1 MPCMHPEQPHV
12 NILVFAGSTRRE
24 SFNRKLARVA
34 AQAVEAAGGRAT
46 LLELADYPM
55 PLYDGDL
62 EAQSGPPEHAFRL
75 QEIIAVHAGLIVVSP
90 EYNHSIPA
98 LLKNTLDWVSRTP
111 RVKGANPFTGKVT
124 GLMSASPGALGGIQ
138 GLDTVQRVLTTVGA
152 LVLPKVVA
160 LPRADKAFDTAGR
173 LIDES
178 SARRVAD
185 LAAEVLLIAGKL
197 AR

>member
-1 MPCMHPEQPHV
+1 MS
-12 NILVFAGSTRRE
+12 ILVFAGSVRRE
-24 SFNRKLARVA
+24 SVNRKLARVA
-34 AQAVEAAGGRAT
+34 AQAVEAAGGQAT

-62 EAQSGPPEHAFRL
+62 EAEGGPPENAFRL
-75 QEIIAVHAGLIVVSP
+75 QEAIAAHAGLIVVSP

-111 RVKGANPFTGKVT
+111 RVRGANPFAGKVA
-124 GLMSASPGALGGIQ
+124 GLMAASPGGLGGLQ

-152 LVLPKVVA
+152 LVLPRVVA
-160 LPRADKAFDTAGR
+160 VPHADRAFDAEGR
-173 LIDES
+173 LTDEAA
-178 SARRVAD
+178 ARRVAE
-185 LAAEVLLIAGKL
+185 LAAEVADIAGRL

>member
-1 MPCMHPEQPHV
+1 M

-24 SFNRKLARVA
+24 SVNRKLAKAA
-34 AQAVEAAGGRAT
+34 AQAVEAAGGQAT

-55 PLYDGDL
+55 PLYNGDM
-62 EAQSGPPEHAFRL
+62 EAEDGPPENAFRL
-75 QEIIAVHAGLIVVSP
+75 QEVIAAHDGLIVVSP

-111 RVKGANPFTGKVT
+111 RVKGANPFTGKVA
-124 GLMSASPGALGGIQ
+124 GLMAASPGALGGLQ
-138 GLDTVQRVLTTVGA
+138 GLDTVQRVMTTVGA

-160 LPRADKAFDTAGR
+160 LPRADKAFDAAGH
-173 LIDES
+173 LTDEA

-185 LAAEVLLIAGKL
+185 LAAEVVAIAGKL